1 MELQI
6 DAAGRIVLPKQMRDR
21 LGLTAGSQL
30 ELTEC
35 DGGLL
40 LRPSNARSKLLKR
53 NGRWVY
59 TGHAPRD
66 INWERLVE
74 QDRELRDKE
83 IYER

>member
-6 DAAGRIVLPKQMRDR
+6 DAAGRIVLPKQMRDK
-21 LGLTAGSQL
+21 LGLAAGSQL

-35 DGGLL
+35 EGGLL
-40 LRPSNARSKLLKR
+40 LRPSNSRSRLVKR

-59 TGHAPRD
+59 TGKAPRN
-66 INWERLVE
+66 INWERLVD
-74 QDRELRDKE
+74 QDRDLHDKE